1 MQRQVPGPMLQLV
14 YCPGLLHV
22 QGHWLFLTGLK
33 MTPIPNALLLM
44 QVWLLL
50 EVRCGFYHM
59 EFFKFFSKLLLLVFL
74 FPALARRWLV
84 VVFFVFSFS
93 TFYCL
98 SCCSNLLVILDSDSE
113 SAPSPVCFS

>member
-50 EVRCGFYHM
+50 EVRCGFSHM
-59 EFFKFFSKLLLLVFL
+59 EFCNCFSKLLVLVFL
-74 FPALARRWLV
+74 VPDLPGLVLWDCLFIHLILFPV
-84 VVFFVFSFS
+84 VLMYS
-93 TFYCL
+93 
-98 SCCSNLLVILDSDSE
+98 
-113 SAPSPVCFS
+113 